1 MKKLL
6 ISLTLLLVTTSFA
19 AEFAPTG
26 GVFINKKTKEKIYLG
41 CYGYVDGAC
50 HKATFI
56 LQNKS
61 GIEKIINDS
70 LVMIFDNTTDEFH
83 NRWYVYNVLKTNAS
97 TGLNPIPYTSYIIN
111 MQRSSKLYLD
121 GFKLMDKNNG
131 LKSEVNLKN
140 SYFKSL
146 LKSITEL

>member
-6 ISLTLLLVTTSFA
+6 LLTLLLASSVFA

-26 GVFINKKTKEKIYLG
+26 GVFINKKTKEQIYLG
-41 CYGYVDGAC
+41 CYGYVDGSC

-56 LQNKS
+56 LKKADDEQ
-61 GIEKIINDS
+61 IINDS
-70 LVMIFDNTTDEFH
+70 IVLIFDNTTDEFH
-83 NRWYVYNVLKTNAS
+83 NRWYAYNVLKTNAS

-111 MQRSSKLYLD
+111 MQRSSKLYLE

-131 LKSEVNLKN
+131 QSTNVLLKN

-146 LKSITEL
+146 LKAISEL